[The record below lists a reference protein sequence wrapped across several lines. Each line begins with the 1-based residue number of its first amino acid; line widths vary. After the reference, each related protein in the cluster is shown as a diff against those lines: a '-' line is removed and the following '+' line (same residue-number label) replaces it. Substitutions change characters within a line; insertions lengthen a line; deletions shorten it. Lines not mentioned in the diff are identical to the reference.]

1 MLQGRLKRLA
11 APAIVLLIFAV
22 AACTS
27 PGRWHGTEPT
37 APAPSTSTPATVRT
51 IADSAI
57 GDRVT
62 VTAVLA
68 TIISE
73 RSFVVQD
80 VDLPDRG
87 LLALGHL
94 PENTSPTDLLTMRGV
109 IATFDFDRLAWTS
122 GLGPDSR
129 YEKFLDRKILIAH
142 DVRSWA

>member
-1 MLQGRLKRLA
+1 VLQERRKQHFA
-11 APAIVLLIFAV
+11 SAIVLLIAAV

-37 APAPSTSTPATVRT
+37 KRASSASAPATGRT
-51 IADSAI
+51 IADSQI

-68 TIISE
+68 TVVSE

-80 VDLPDRG
+80 VDLPDLG
-87 LLALGHL
+87 LLTLGNL
-94 PENTSPTDLLTMRGV
+94 PKRASPPDLLTMRGV
-109 IATFDFDRLAWTS
+109 IATFDFDRLAWTY
-122 GLGPDSR
+122 GLVPDSR
-129 YEKFLDRKILIAH
+129 YEKFLNQKILIAH